1 MHNGSEK
8 RPNVWELMR
17 ENINLMILIGMLI
30 LGTVISPNFLTA
42 RNLMNV
48 LRQISVNGVMAV
60 GFTFVALAG
69 GFDLSIG
76 ATLAVCGCF
85 ATGLL
90 LKTNMAVAITVAL
103 LAGAAI
109 GLANGILLKITRG
122 ALSETFLITLGMSLV
137 GTCIAM
143 TYTGGFSVNV
153 AKGHPYRFIGQG
165 TIAGIPFSVILLVII
180 MLAGQIVLSKTSYGR
195 KIYLTGGSKET
206 AFASGINVSWIK
218 TSVFMI
224 AGVLAAVAGIMQSSR
239 TTTAVYSMGDGADFD
254 ACIACFIGGNKCGGG
269 KGGMF
274 QTLIGVIIFGLISNI
289 LNLGGVESSAQQIL
303 KGAIL
308 LLAIVLDGFKRS

>member
-122 ALSETFLITLGMSLV
+122 ALSDV
-137 GTCIAM
+137 PD
-143 TYTGGFSVNV
+143 YPRHV
-153 AKGHPYRFIGQG
+153 ARRYLHCHDI
-165 TIAGIPFSVILLVII
+165 
-180 MLAGQIVLSKTSYGR
+180 YG
-195 KIYLTGGSKET
+195 
-206 AFASGINVSWIK
+206 WI
-218 TSVFMI
+218 
-224 AGVLAAVAGIMQSSR
+224 QR
-239 TTTAVYSMGDGADFD
+239 
-254 ACIACFIGGNKCGGG
+254 
-269 KGGMF
+269 
-274 QTLIGVIIFGLISNI
+274 
-289 LNLGGVESSAQQIL
+289 
-303 KGAIL
+303 
-308 LLAIVLDGFKRS
+308 